1 MANHVSL
8 ALCQLLSFK
17 LGHLLT
23 ASLVPRHLEQGLVNA
38 GEEPAVG
45 TVEGLEGRRRLED
58 SKRRVIEPQ

>member
-1 MANHVSL
+1 MAIHVSL

-23 ASLVPRHLEQGLVNA
+23 ASLIPGHLEQGLVNA

-45 TVEGLEGRRRLED
+45 TVEGLERRRLED

>member
-1 MANHVSL
+1 MAIHVSL
-8 ALCQLLSFK
+8 ALCQFLSFK

-23 ASLVPRHLEQGLVNA
+23 ASLILGHLEQGLVNA

-45 TVEGLEGRRRLED
+45 TVEGLERRRRLED

>member
-1 MANHVSL
+1 MDIHISL

-17 LGHLLT
+17 LGHCLT
-23 ASLVPRHLEQGLVNA
+23 ASLVPGHLEQGLVNE
-38 GEEPAVG
+38 GKEPAVG